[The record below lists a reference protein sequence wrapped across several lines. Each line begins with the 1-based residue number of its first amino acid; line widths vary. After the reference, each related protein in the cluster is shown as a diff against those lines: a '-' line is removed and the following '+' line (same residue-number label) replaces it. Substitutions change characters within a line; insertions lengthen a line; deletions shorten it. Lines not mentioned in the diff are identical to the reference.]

1 MALVAPAEVGT
12 MFPGLTP
19 SDESQLMQVIDLADA
34 LLATWLGWPTPVG
47 GVPTLQRST
56 YTEYTEHLH
65 CLPRQVGLQCPAVV
79 SVSEVAID
87 ASTDFDGAE
96 VLVADTDRITRG
108 RRVLLKRTASP
119 SSFPDEPESVRVTYL
134 GGFGPRE
141 DEAAQGEDFAPVPAH
156 IRAAM
161 LLCIREIWRLKSIPG
176 LPNGLDIAPE
186 PGAVITPE
194 IKALL
199 TRHRVVHV
207 G

>member
-1 MALVAPAEVGT
+1 MALVTPPEVGT
-12 MFPGLTP
+12 LFPGLTVP
-19 SDESQLMQVIDLADA
+19 DAGEVSQVIDLADA
-34 LLATWLGWPTPVG
+34 LLATWLGWPTPVDG
-47 GVPTLQRST
+47 APTLERST

-65 CLPRQVGLQCPAVV
+65 CLPRQVGLQCPVVV

-87 ASTDFDGAE
+87 TSTDFDGDE
-96 VLVADTDRITRG
+96 VVVANTDRITRG
-108 RRVLLKRTASP
+108 RRVLLKRTATP
-119 SSFPDEPESVRVTYL
+119 SSFPEEPESVRVTYL

-141 DEAAQGEDFAPVPAH
+141 DEVAQGEDFAPVPAH

-161 LLCIREIWRLKSIPG
+161 LLCIREIWRLKPIPG
-176 LPNGLDIAPE
+176 LPNGLDVAPE